1 MEHTYSPKICFL
13 VCAGKQSNL
22 FLWKLWWRRF
32 NRLMFQVNIT
42 TLTSLICLWIPSMPF
57 IHKIK
62 AKLLGHI
69 TNIILINLC
78 SQFTHSQSSSFVTFN
93 IFTNVNNTVLC
104 LLCLFA
110 SDKNWCYMIQWQID
124 GIWFSKKLILY
135 SSVTNWW
142 YIIQWKFDK
151 KFKY

>member
-1 MEHTYSPKICFL
+1 MEHTNSPKICVL
-13 VCAGKQSNL
+13 VCAGKQSNI
-22 FLWKLWWRRF
+22 FIWKLWYDGIVTSC
-32 NRLMFQVNIT
+32 QVNIT
-42 TLTSLICLWIPSMPF
+42 TVTFLICLCIPSMPF
-57 IHKIK
+57 IHEIK
-62 AKLLGHI
+62 AKLLWNV
-69 TNIILINLC
+69 TNIILNYLF
-78 SQFTHSQSSSFVTFN
+78 SQFTHSQSSSFITFN
-93 IFTNVNNTVLC
+93 IFANVNNTVLC

-110 SDKNWCYMIQWQID
+110 SDKNWCYMIHWQID